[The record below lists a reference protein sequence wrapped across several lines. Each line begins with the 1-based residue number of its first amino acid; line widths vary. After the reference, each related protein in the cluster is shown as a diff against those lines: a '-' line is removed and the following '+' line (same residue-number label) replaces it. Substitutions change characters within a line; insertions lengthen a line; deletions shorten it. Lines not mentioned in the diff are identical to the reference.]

1 MKIRAVV
8 LIILVGA
15 VVLSFAHQYSR
26 ADSKL
31 NTGGPAIGVVSVR
44 RIFQDCERNAKYRQ
58 EALAEQD
65 RIVAELEK
73 LAKEIEAEKAGLKT
87 LKPASDDHLAQTKE
101 ILERQASLQAQR
113 EFHKQH
119 IELKDQRWTEQLYK
133 DILEQTSKVAK
144 QKGLDLVFE
153 KDEIDL
159 PAPSANELM
168 LAIRT
173 HKVLYSEGCLDITE
187 AVMAGLDGG
196 D

>member
-1 MKIRAVV
+1 MKIKIMV
-8 LIILVGA
+8 LIILSLA
-15 VVLSFAHQYSR
+15 VILSFSQGHSSA
-26 ADSKL
+26 ASKSK
-31 NTGGPAIGVVSVR
+31 GGDPSIGVVSIR
-44 RIFQDCERNAKYRQ
+44 RIFQDCKRNARYRQ
-58 EALAEQD
+58 EAGAEQD

-73 LAKEIEAEKAGLKT
+73 LAMEIEAERAGLKT
-87 LKPASDDHLAQTKE
+87 LKSASDDHLALTKE
-101 ILERQASLQAQR
+101 ILEKQASLQVQR
-113 EFHKQH
+113 EFHKQQ

-144 QKGLDLVFE
+144 QKGLDMVFE
-153 KDEIDL
+153 NDDIDL

-187 AVMAGLDGG
+187 AVMAGLDGE

>member
-8 LIILVGA
+8 LIVLAGA
-15 VVLSFAHQYSR
+15 VVLSFSHQYSR
-26 ADSKL
+26 ADSKPK
-31 NTGGPAIGVVSVR
+31 TGSEAIGVVSVR
-44 RIFQDCERNAKYRQ
+44 RIFQDCKRNAQYRQ

-65 RIVAELEK
+65 RVVAELEK
-73 LAKEIEAEKAGLKT
+73 LAKEIEAEKAGLRT
-87 LKPASDDHLAQTKE
+87 LKPASDDHLALTKE
-101 ILERQASLQAQR
+101 ILEKQASLQVQR
-113 EFHKQH
+113 EFYKQQM
-119 IELKDQRWTEQLYK
+119 ELKDQRWTEQLYK

-187 AVMAGLDGG
+187 AVMAGLDGK